1 MNKRNTRAFAFGILT
16 AVIAFSTPY
25 LFIKPNQSENRKIDE
40 SSAKEFLQ
48 ANGYTVLTDEEHTLL
63 QQTKSEDPANKN
75 TEENEEP
82 AEKDTEPEEGSQ
94 GVYQLTIESGMTPG
108 EIAAQ
113 LEKANVIDQAADF
126 GIYLEEYGFSKKI
139 QLGTFKLTAD
149 MSYKE
154 IAKIITK
161 S

>member
-1 MNKRNTRAFAFGILT
+1 MNKRNTRAFAFGILM
-16 AVIAFSTPY
+16 AVIAFGTAY
-25 LFIKPNQSENRKIDE
+25 FFIKPDQSENRKIDAN
-40 SSAKEFLQ
+40 SAKEFLQ
-48 ANGYTVLTDEEHTLL
+48 ANGYTVLTDEEYTLL

-75 TEENEEP
+75 TKEKEEP
-82 AEKDTEPEEGSQ
+82 AEKNTEPEENSQ
-94 GVYQLTIESGMTPG
+94 EVYQLTIKSGMTPG

-113 LEKANVIDQAADF
+113 LEKANVIDQAAEF
-126 GIYLEEYGFSKKI
+126 GNYLEEYGYSKKI
-139 QLGTFKLTAD
+139 QLGTFELTAD

>member
-1 MNKRNTRAFAFGILT
+1 MNKRNTRAFAFGILM
-16 AVIAFSTPY
+16 AVIAFGTAY
-25 LFIKPNQSENRKIDE
+25 FFIKPDQSENRKIDE
-40 SSAKEFLQ
+40 NRAKEFLQ
-48 ANGYTVLTDEEHTLL
+48 TNGYTVLTDEEYTLL
-63 QQTKSEDPANKN
+63 QQTKSEDPANKY
-75 TEENEEP
+75 TEEKEKP
-82 AEKDTEPEEGSQ
+82 AEKNTEPEENSQ
-94 GVYQLTIESGMTPG
+94 EVYQLTINSGMTPG

-126 GIYLEEYGFSKKI
+126 GNYLEEYGYSKKV
-139 QLGTFKLTAD
+139 QLGTFELTAD

>member
-16 AVIAFSTPY
+16 AVIAFGTPY
-25 LFIKPNQSENRKIDE
+25 FFIKPKQSEYRKIDDN
-40 SSAKEFLQ
+40 SAKEFLQ
-48 ANGYTVLTDEEHTLL
+48 ANGYTVMTDEEYTLL
-63 QQTKSEDPANKN
+63 QQTKAEDPANKN
-75 TEENEEP
+75 TEEKEEP
-82 AEKDTEPEEGSQ
+82 AEKNAKPEEGSQ
-94 GVYQLTIESGMTPG
+94 EFYQLTIESGMTPG

-126 GIYLEEYGFSKKI
+126 GIYLEEYGYSKKI
-139 QLGTFKLTAD
+139 QQGTFELTTD